1 MTLRGD
7 LLFCDKKQVLKCVD
21 ASASF
26 CETYISCCVT
36 ILEVN
41 YASFPEGFPESTVH
55 GTFAQLRRSGNI
67 TSFSACKERRLYK
80 NSSKKRPTY
89 PAMKL
94 LRKQTSTLKVS
105 TTFSKRRRIRLTRK
119 EKRSMRRRRIDFF
132 FFSAWPDWCVLH
144 VQ

>member
-55 GTFAQLRRSGNI
+55 GTFA
-67 TSFSACKERRLYK
+67 
-80 NSSKKRPTY
+80 
-89 PAMKL
+89 
-94 LRKQTSTLKVS
+94 
-105 TTFSKRRRIRLTRK
+105 
-119 EKRSMRRRRIDFF
+119 
-132 FFSAWPDWCVLH
+132 
-144 VQ
+144 